1 MIILLSICLFI
12 VQIRKSLIMKAYN
25 FIYIII
31 FPLIFLRSL
40 YKSLRFG
47 ENLFRILEKFSLYRD
62 NKSSKPVILVH
73 AVSVGEV
80 LAGRKFVKEIIK
92 RFPNHQ
98 VLITC
103 TTQTGSA
110 TIKKIYGNSVLHKY
124 LPFDLKFC
132 LKRFLKIWQPE
143 ITFILETEIWP
154 NLIDLLYKQRRKV
167 FLVNG
172 RLSEK
177 SFKRY
182 KLFLPFLGGVFSKL
196 DYIICQ
202 GKRDLERFVEL
213 GVDIEK
219 IKTDYS
225 FKFDSISLLEKKDKS
240 ESDLSEKKI
249 IICASTH
256 EPEERI
262 LMDAFEILDKKDVI
276 LIIAPRHPERV
287 SKIFREIKRRGINQ
301 SLFSKN
307 KMKIDFTKKINLID
321 QIGHLEDLFSKA
333 DIAFIGGSLIPR
345 GGQNF
350 LEAVKF
356 SLPIS
361 SGKSF
366 YNFQE
371 IAEDLIAMDILKIA
385 DSAEQLKDI
394 WEKQLT
400 SVPESIFQKTETY
413 LKERQGASLRVF
425 EYLSL

>member
-1 MIILLSICLFI
+1 M
-12 VQIRKSLIMKAYN
+12 RAYN
-25 FIYIII
+25 FVYIII
-31 FPLIFLRSL
+31 FPLIFLRSI

-47 ENLFRILEKFSLYRD
+47 ENLSRTLEKLSLYKGE
-62 NKSSKPVILVH
+62 KSSKPVILVH

-80 LAGRKFVKEIIK
+80 LAGRKFVNEIIK
-92 RFPNHQ
+92 RFPDYQ

-110 TIKKIYGNSVLHKY
+110 TIKKIYGNSVKHQY

-132 LKRFLKIWQPE
+132 LKRFIKNWQPE

-154 NLIDLLYKQRRKV
+154 NLINLLHKQRRKV

-177 SFKRY
+177 SFQRY
-182 KLFLPFLGGVFSKL
+182 KLYLPILGDVFSKL

-213 GVDIEK
+213 GVDKEK
-219 IKTDYS
+219 VKMDYS
-225 FKFDSISLLEKKDKS
+225 FKFDSISLLEKKDKP
-240 ESDLSEKKI
+240 ESDVSEKKI

-256 EPEERI
+256 EPEEKI
-262 LMDAFEILDKKDVI
+262 LVDAFEILDNKDVI
-276 LIIAPRHPERV
+276 LILAPRHPERV
-287 SKIFREIKRRGINQ
+287 SKIFKEIKRRGINQ

-307 KMKIDFTKKINLID
+307 KLKIDFTKKINLID
-321 QIGHLEDLFSKA
+321 EIGHLEDLFSLA

-371 IAEDLIAMDILKIA
+371 IAEDLIDMDILKIA
-385 DSAEQLKDI
+385 DSAEELKDI
-394 WEKQLT
+394 WEKQL
-400 SVPESIFQKTETY
+400 SSESERFSQKTETY
-413 LKERQGASLRVF
+413 LKERQGASLRAF
-425 EYLSL
+425 EHLSL

>member
-1 MIILLSICLFI
+1 M
-12 VQIRKSLIMKAYN
+12 RAYN

-31 FPLIFLRSL
+31 FPLIFLRSI

-47 ENLFRILEKFSLYRD
+47 ENLSRILEKLSLYKGE
-62 NKSSKPVILVH
+62 KSSKPVILVH

-80 LAGRKFVKEIIK
+80 LAGRKFVNEIIK
-92 RFPNHQ
+92 RFPDYQ

-110 TIKKIYGNSVLHKY
+110 TIKKIYGNSVQHQY

-132 LKRFLKIWQPE
+132 LKRFIQNWQPE

-154 NLIDLLYKQRRKV
+154 NLINLLHKQRRKV

-177 SFKRY
+177 SFQRY
-182 KLFLPFLGGVFSKL
+182 KLFLPILGDVFSKL

-213 GVDIEK
+213 GINKEK
-219 IKTDYS
+219 IKMDYS

-240 ESDLSEKKI
+240 ESDVSEKKI

-262 LMDAFEILDKKDVI
+262 LVDAFEILDNKDVI
-276 LIIAPRHPERV
+276 LILAPRHPERV
-287 SKIFREIKRRGINQ
+287 TKIFKEIKRRGINQ

-307 KMKIDFTKKINLID
+307 ELKIDFTKKINLID
-321 QIGHLEDLFSKA
+321 QIGHLEDLFSLA

-371 IAEDLIAMDILKIA
+371 IAEDLIEMDILKIA
-385 DSAEQLKDI
+385 DSAEELKDI
-394 WEKQLT
+394 WEKQL
-400 SVPESIFQKTETY
+400 SSAPERFSQKTETY
-413 LKERQGASLRVF
+413 LKERQGASLRAF

>member
-1 MIILLSICLFI
+1 M
-12 VQIRKSLIMKAYN
+12 RAYN

-31 FPLIFLRSL
+31 FPLIFLRSI

-47 ENLFRILEKFSLYRD
+47 ENLSRILEKLSLYKGE
-62 NKSSKPVILVH
+62 KSSKPVILVH

-80 LAGRKFVKEIIK
+80 LAGRKFVNEIIK
-92 RFPNHQ
+92 RFPDYQ

-110 TIKKIYGNSVLHKY
+110 TIKKIYGNSVQHQY

-132 LKRFLKIWQPE
+132 LKRFIQNWQPE

-154 NLIDLLYKQRRKV
+154 NLINLLHKQRRKV

-177 SFKRY
+177 SFQRY
-182 KLFLPFLGGVFSKL
+182 KLFLPILGDVFSKL

-213 GVDIEK
+213 GINKEK
-219 IKTDYS
+219 IKMDYS

-240 ESDLSEKKI
+240 KSNISEKKI

-262 LMDAFEILDKKDVI
+262 LVDAFEILDNKDVI
-276 LIIAPRHPERV
+276 LILAPRHPERV
-287 SKIFREIKRRGINQ
+287 SKIFKEIKRRGINQ

-307 KMKIDFTKKINLID
+307 KLKIDFTKKINLID
-321 QIGHLEDLFSKA
+321 DIGHLEDLFSLA

-371 IAEDLIAMDILKIA
+371 IAEDLIDMDILKIA
-385 DSAEQLKDI
+385 DSAEELKDI
-394 WEKQLT
+394 WEKQL
-400 SVPESIFQKTETY
+400 SSASEKFSQKTETY
-413 LKERQGASLRVF
+413 LKERQGASLRAF

>member
-1 MIILLSICLFI
+1 M
-12 VQIRKSLIMKAYN
+12 RAYN

-31 FPLIFLRSL
+31 FPLIFLRSI

-47 ENLFRILEKFSLYRD
+47 ENLSRTLEKLSLYKGE
-62 NKSSKPVILVH
+62 KSSKPVILVH

-80 LAGRKFVKEIIK
+80 LAGRKFVNEIIK
-92 RFPNHQ
+92 RFPDYQ

-110 TIKKIYGNSVLHKY
+110 TIKKIYGNSVQHQY

-132 LKRFLKIWQPE
+132 LKRFIKNWQPE

-154 NLIDLLYKQRRKV
+154 NLINLLYKQRRKV

-177 SFKRY
+177 SFQRY
-182 KLFLPFLGGVFSKL
+182 KLFLPVLGDVFSKL
-196 DYIICQ
+196 DYVICQ
-202 GKRDLERFVEL
+202 GKRDLKRFIEL
-213 GVDIEK
+213 GVDKEK
-219 IKTDYS
+219 IKMDYS
-225 FKFDSISLLEKKDKS
+225 FKFDSISLPEKKDKS
-240 ESDLSEKKI
+240 ESAVSEKKI

-262 LMDAFEILDKKDVI
+262 LVDAFEILDNKDVI
-276 LIIAPRHPERV
+276 LILAPRHPERV
-287 SKIFREIKRRGINQ
+287 SKIFKEIERRGINQ

-307 KMKIDFTKKINLID
+307 KLKIDFTKKINLID
-321 QIGHLEDLFSKA
+321 EIGHLENLFSLA

-371 IAEDLIAMDILKIA
+371 IGEDLIDMDILKIA
-385 DSAEQLKDI
+385 DSAEELKDI
-394 WEKQLT
+394 WEKQL
-400 SVPESIFQKTETY
+400 SSESGRFSQKTETY
-413 LKERQGASLRVF
+413 LKERQGASLRAF
-425 EYLSL
+425 ETLSL